1 MYYSYDGY
9 PLPDWNRVHRIRFA
23 RDSISRAKMDL
34 IRLTKFD
41 SDCQYLV
48 DALQRVQLEF
58 RLKYA
63 KDKESPCSNDRS
75 KE

>member
-1 MYYSYDGY
+1 MIPDC
-9 PLPDWNRVHRIRFA
+9 PLPDWSRSHRIKFA
-23 RDSISRAKMDL
+23 RESISRAKMDL
-34 IRLTKFD
+34 IRLTMFD

-58 RLKYA
+58 KLKYA
-63 KDKESPCSNDRS
+63 KNKELLCSNDKS